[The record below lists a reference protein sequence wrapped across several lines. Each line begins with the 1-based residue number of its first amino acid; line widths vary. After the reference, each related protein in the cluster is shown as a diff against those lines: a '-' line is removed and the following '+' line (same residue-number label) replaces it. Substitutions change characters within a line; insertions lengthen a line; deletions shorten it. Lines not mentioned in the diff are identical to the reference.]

1 MATSSNS
8 QQIEGIP
15 RTMSPGAHRNER
27 RRLLIEIGF
36 ALLAVVLIAWF
47 VFPLYILFKVS
58 VSQPQD
64 VLTQHPPFLIHH
76 FTWDHWRSILHW
88 NRILSPL
95 EMSLTSA
102 TGVAVG
108 SVLLATPAAYAIS
121 RLPRGPRYSLVLG
134 LLFTR
139 MFPEVTIATPIAAR
153 FLSWGLSD
161 SVFGLILAQMIRNLP
176 FVAWILV
183 GTFAVIPT
191 DLEEASMVD
200 GAGRIGTLV
209 RIVLPL
215 ALPGIVVAALFAW
228 LDSWNDLLWAIYL
241 LLSNFT
247 LPRLTYYYA
256 SRGSFFDVATFSVL
270 ITIPV
275 FVITLFLQ
283 RYIRTGYLSG
293 AVKG

>member
-1 MATSSNS
+1 MGTRRSLST
-8 QQIEGIP
+8 GIK
-15 RTMSPGAHRNER
+15 RIAFG
-27 RRLLIEIGF
+27 
-36 ALLAVVLIAWF
+36 LLAAGLIIWF

-58 VSQPQD
+58 VSQPRD
-64 VLTQHPPFLIHH
+64 VLAQHPPFWIHH
-76 FTWDHWRSILHW
+76 FTWEHWLSILQW
-88 NRILSPL
+88 DRILSPL
-95 EMSLTSA
+95 IMSLTSA
-102 TGVAVG
+102 TGVAAG
-108 SVLLATPAAYAIS
+108 CILLATPAAYSIA
-121 RLPRGPRYSLVLG
+121 RLPRGPRYTLVLA

-161 SVFGLILAQMIRNLP
+161 SAIGLILAQMIRNLP

-183 GTFAVIPT
+183 GTFEAIPT

-200 GAGRIGTLV
+200 GASRIGTLLRV
-209 RIVLPL
+209 VMPL
-215 ALPGIVVAALFAW
+215 ALPGIAVAAIFAW

-241 LLSNFT
+241 LLSNFS

-270 ITIPV
+270 LTIPV
-275 FVITLFLQ
+275 FIVTLFLQ

>member
-1 MATSSNS
+1 MAAT
-8 QQIEGIP
+8 
-15 RTMSPGAHRNER
+15 TAER
-27 RRLLIEIGF
+27 PQSEDSTTLAQATNWFFRIGF
-36 ALLAVVLIAWF
+36 FAIALFFIAWF

-58 VSQPQD
+58 VSEPQD
-64 VLTQHPPFLIHH
+64 VLTQNPPFWIHN
-76 FTWDHWRSILHW
+76 FTWDHWQRMLDW
-88 NRILSPL
+88 DRVLPPL
-95 EMSLTSA
+95 RMSLTVA
-102 TGVAVG
+102 TGTA
-108 SVLLATPAAYAIS
+108 LLCIAIAAPAAYAIS
-121 RLPRGPRYSLVLG
+121 RLPRGLRYGIVLA

-161 SVFGLILAQMIRNLP
+161 SAFGLILAHTIRNLP
-176 FVAWILV
+176 FVTWILV
-183 GTFAVIPT
+183 GTFSVIPR

-200 GAGRIGTLV
+200 GAGRIGTLI
-209 RIVLPL
+209 RIVFPL
-215 ALPGIVVAALFAW
+215 ALPGVVVAAIFAW

-247 LPRLTYYYA
+247 LPRLTYFYA
-256 SRGSFFDVATFSVL
+256 SRGGFFDVATFSIL

-275 FVITLFLQ
+275 FFLTLFLQ

>member
-1 MATSSNS
+1 MASISHVPGR
-8 QQIEGIP
+8 EVAEAR
-15 RTMSPGAHRNER
+15 RTGRWVF
-27 RRLLIEIGF
+27 RLGF
-36 ALLAVVLIAWF
+36 ALLAITFIVWF
-47 VFPLYILFKVS
+47 LFPLYILVKVS

-64 VLTQHPPFLIHH
+64 VLTQHPTFWVHN
-76 FTWDHWRSILHW
+76 FTWEHWRAMFDLD
-88 NRILSPL
+88 RILPPL
-95 EMSLTSA
+95 RLSLVVA
-102 TGVAVG
+102 TGTALLCI
-108 SVLLATPAAYAIS
+108 LLATPAAYAIS
-121 RLPRGPRYSLVLG
+121 RLPRKWRYTIVLA

-139 MFPEVTIATPIAAR
+139 MFPEVTIATSIAAR

-161 SVFGLILAQMIRNLP
+161 SAAGLILAHMIRNLP

-183 GTFAVIPT
+183 GTFEVIPT

-200 GAGRIGTLV
+200 GAGRIGTLIRV
-209 RIVLPL
+209 VFPI
-215 ALPGIVVAALFAW
+215 ALPGVVVAAIFAW

-256 SRGSFFDVATFSVL
+256 TRGNFFDVATFSVL
-270 ITIPV
+270 LLIPV
-275 FVITLFLQ
+275 FIITLFLQ

>member
-1 MATSSNS
+1 MTATAEQVQPKRSIGLAQVQSW
-8 QQIEGIP
+8 IL
-15 RTMSPGAHRNER
+15 R
-27 RRLLIEIGF
+27 IGF
-36 ALLAVVLIAWF
+36 FLLATFFIAWF

-64 VLTQHPPFLIHH
+64 VLTQHPPFLIHN
-76 FTWDHWRSILHW
+76 FTWSHWERMLDW
-88 NRILSPL
+88 ERIIPPL
-95 EMSLTSA
+95 QMSLTVA
-102 TGVAVG
+102 TGTA
-108 SVLLATPAAYAIS
+108 LLCIAIATPAAYAIS
-121 RLPRGPRYSLVLG
+121 RLPRSLRYSIVLA

-161 SVFGLILAQMIRNLP
+161 SEIGLILAHTIRSLP

-183 GTFAVIPT
+183 GTFSVIPR

-200 GAGRIGTLV
+200 GAGRIGTLIRV
-209 RIVLPL
+209 VFPL
-215 ALPGIVVAALFAW
+215 ALPGVIVAGIFAW

-241 LLSNFT
+241 LLSDFT

-256 SRGSFFDVATFSVL
+256 SRGGFFDVATFSIL
-270 ITIPV
+270 ITVPV
-275 FVITLFLQ
+275 FIITLFLQ

>member
-1 MATSSNS
+1 MTTVEQARPSEAVREPAVD
-8 QQIEGIP
+8 IRRWIL
-15 RTMSPGAHRNER
+15 GA
-27 RRLLIEIGF
+27 GF
-36 ALLAVVLIAWF
+36 ILLAFIFVVWF

-64 VLTQHPPFLIHH
+64 VLTQHPPFWIHN
-76 FTWDHWRSILHW
+76 FTWDHWRAIFQVD
-88 NRILSPL
+88 RILPPL
-95 EMSLTSA
+95 RMSLITA
-102 TGVAVG
+102 TGTAILCI
-108 SVLLATPAAYAIS
+108 LLAAPAAYAIS
-121 RLPRGPRYSLVLG
+121 RLPRSLRYGIVLA

-153 FLSWGLSD
+153 FLSWGLAD
-161 SVFGLILAQMIRNLP
+161 SAVGLILAHMIRNLP

-183 GTFAVIPT
+183 GTFEVIPT

-200 GAGRIGTLV
+200 GAGRIGTLI
-209 RIVLPL
+209 RIVFPL
-215 ALPGIVVAALFAW
+215 AAPGIVVAAIFAW
-228 LDSWNDLLWAIYL
+228 LDSWNDLLWAIYI

-275 FVITLFLQ
+275 FIITLFLQ
-283 RYIRTGYLSG
+283 RWIRTGYLSG